1 MKHVVYYQLDVSDS
15 TAIRRQQR
23 ASAAQAGLRLG
34 ERLRHLRVA
43 AGMTQTD
50 LAGDRFSKEYVS
62 QIERGKTRPTPETIE
77 WLAQRLGVDAGFLA
91 DGVSADER
99 GRVDAGLARAEA
111 LLEARRNEE
120 ALVEFES
127 VRSAVLAKGMPEL
140 EACALSGEATVRM
153 RAGEVREAI
162 ALLERARVLSEGTSF
177 SDVQRADV
185 LFRLGVARYKL
196 NSIQTSIGLFDEA
209 LKVAERSE
217 IPSDQLRSNI
227 LAWRSRCYRRR
238 RDLEAAREDV
248 ERALE
253 LAEGLS
259 DKRTAADV
267 YFQASIIAD
276 REGHWVLARSYAE
289 RAKAVYEE
297 LSDRGNLG
305 RLLNNLGGIEF
316 LLGKP
321 EQAVEHLKHAF
332 AVALEIGRDEDA
344 ATAVSSLA
352 QVHLRSGDATRAEE
366 QALHALEI
374 IGERDDMLD
383 EIGNARLVL
392 GRALLLQERLDE
404 AEPVLAAAEDAF
416 AQLSSASHRS
426 AAWIAQGDLAAR
438 RGDERR
444 AAVLYRQAAEALQDF
459 RF

>member
-1 MKHVVYYQLDVSDS
+1 MSCTTPYVSDS
-15 TAIRRQQR
+15 TAIRQQQR
-23 ASAAQAGLRLG
+23 VSAAQAGLRLG
-34 ERLRHLRVA
+34 ERLRQLRVA

-62 QIERGKTRPTPETIE
+62 QIERGKTRPTRETID
-77 WLAQRLGVDAGFLA
+77 WLAQRLGVDSGFLA
-91 DGVSADER
+91 NGVSADER
-99 GRVDAGLARAEA
+99 GRVDAALTRAGA
-111 LLEARRNEE
+111 LLEARRNDE
-120 ALVEFES
+120 ALEEFES
-127 VRSAVLAKGMPEL
+127 IRAAVLATGMPEL
-140 EACALSGEATVRM
+140 EARALAGEATVRM
-153 RAGEVREAI
+153 RAGDVREAI
-162 ALLERARVLSEGTSF
+162 ALLERARALSEGTSF
-177 SDVQRADV
+177 SDVERADV

-253 LAEGLS
+253 LAEGLN

-289 RAKAVYEE
+289 RAKAAYEE

-305 RLLNNLGGIEF
+305 RLLNNLGGINF
-316 LLGKP
+316 LLGHP
-321 EQAVEHLKHAF
+321 DEAVDFLKD
-332 AVALEIGRDEDA
+332 AVGIALEVGNDA
-344 ATAVSSLA
+344 EAAHAVNGIA
-352 QVHLRSGDATRAEE
+352 QVHLRTGDVKRAEE
-366 QALHALEI
+366 QARYALELL
-374 IGERDDMLD
+374 GDRLD
-383 EIGNARLVL
+383 EIAEIGNAQLVL
-392 GRALLLQERLDE
+392 GRALLEQDRLDE
-404 AEPVLAAAEDAF
+404 AEEALQAGERAYD
-416 AQLSSASHRS
+416 QLSSGSHRAS
-426 AAWIAQGDLAAR
+426 AWVAQGDLAAR
-438 RGDERR
+438 RGDDR
-444 AAVLYRQAAEALQDF
+444 AASRLYRQAADALQDV

>member
-1 MKHVVYYQLDVSDS
+1 MSDS
-15 TAIRRQQR
+15 TAIRQQQR

-50 LAGDRFSKEYVS
+50 LAGNRFSKEYVS
-62 QIERGKTRPTPETIE
+62 QIERGKTRPTRETIDWIAE
-77 WLAQRLGVDAGFLA
+77 RLGVDSGFLA
-91 DGVSADER
+91 NGVSADER
-99 GRVDAGLARAEA
+99 GRVDAALARAEA

-120 ALVEFES
+120 ALEEFER
-127 VRSAVLAKGMPEL
+127 VRPAVLATGMPEL
-140 EACALSGEATVRM
+140 ESRALSGEATVRM
-153 RAGEVREAI
+153 RAGDVREAI

-177 SDVQRADV
+177 SDIERADV

-253 LAEGLS
+253 LAEGLN

-297 LSDRGNLG
+297 LSDRSNLG
-305 RLLNNLGGIEF
+305 RLLNNLGGINF
-316 LLGKP
+316 LLGHP
-321 EQAVEHLKHAF
+321 EEAVDFLKD
-332 AVALEIGRDEDA
+332 AVGIALEVGNDA
-344 ATAVSSLA
+344 EAAHAVNGIA
-352 QVHLRSGDATRAEE
+352 QVHLRTGDSTRAEE
-366 QALHALEI
+366 QARYALELL
-374 IGERDDMLD
+374 GDRVDETA
-383 EIGNARLVL
+383 EIGNAQLVL
-392 GRALLLQERLDE
+392 GRALLEQGRLDE
-404 AEPVLAAAEDAF
+404 ADEALQAGERAYD
-416 AQLSSASHRS
+416 QLSSGSHRAS
-426 AAWIAQGDLAAR
+426 AWVAQGDLAAR
-438 RGDERR
+438 RGDDR
-444 AAVLYRQAAEALQDF
+444 AAARLYRQAADALQDV